1 MKLSWA
7 WLKEWVADLPPP
19 RELGDRLTMAG
30 FELESLQSAAP
41 EFEGVVVA
49 RIESAEPHPQADKL
63 RVCQVNAGG
72 VPLQIVC
79 GAANARAGL
88 VSALAI
94 VGARLPGDLN
104 IRAAKLRGVES
115 QGMLCSA
122 KELGLTEE
130 SDGIIEL
137 PSDAP
142 IGQPLRQYLGL
153 DDQVLE
159 FAITPNRGD
168 AMSVLGLAREAA
180 ALRAS
185 VVIEPDCSPV
195 AADPGV
201 VKPAATA
208 LRAEAACPQFLSR
221 LLVDVDN
228 TRPTPWWLRE
238 RLRRAGLR
246 SISPVVDVTNY
257 IVTELG
263 QPMHAYDFDRLQGGL
278 QVRHATSG
286 EVCELLD
293 GRSVSLQDDVLV
305 IADEAGPVAMAGVMG
320 GSRTAV
326 SSETRRVLF
335 EVAWFAPSAIAGRG
349 RRHGLTTDASQ
360 RFERGV
366 DPALGARAIERATR
380 LLLSI
385 AGGRCSEVV
394 ASVAPGL
401 PQSSS
406 VGLRLSQVAR
416 LLGVNLPAQTV
427 VDLLARI
434 DVRTAGPVDLAG
446 SGALQFVIPSHRFDL
461 SIERDLI
468 EEIARLHGLDQ
479 LPAEAAQASQRIHS
493 LPTATLSEQRLLD
506 RLAARGFHEAI
517 HFAFVDAALQ
527 QKLFPGVDAYSLS
540 NPIAADL
547 SAMRLSLWP
556 GLLRAV
562 GENQRRQQS
571 RIRLFEQGVV
581 FPVDGPERNVI
592 AGVVAGP
599 RDGEHW
605 AANDDAADFFDVRG
619 DLESLFELV
628 GADEVTFEPQSL
640 PCLHPGRSAR
650 VLRAGRA
657 VGWIGQLHPQ
667 LIRELGLAGAPVLFE
682 LDVDQALI
690 VTYPPF
696 EAPSRYPAVRRDLAV
711 VVAEDIA
718 YAALQNTAQAAA
730 GSRLQ
735 EVRVFD
741 VYRGSGVEPGR
752 KSVALGLILQDKD
765 RTLTDAEIEQVMQGV
780 RLALEQQVGARIRE

>member
-7 WLKEWVADLPPP
+7 WLKEWVADLPAP

-30 FELESLQSAAP
+30 FELESLQPAAP
-41 EFEGVVVA
+41 DFEGVIVA

-72 VPLQIVC
+72 SMLQIVC
-79 GAANARAGL
+79 GAANARQGL
-88 VSALAI
+88 VSALAV

-122 KELGLTEE
+122 KELGMAEE
-130 SDGIIEL
+130 SDGIMEL
-137 PSDAP
+137 PAEAP
-142 IGQPLRQYLGL
+142 IGQSVREYLSL
-153 DDQVLE
+153 DDHVLE

-180 ALRAS
+180 ALNAS
-185 VVIEPDCSPV
+185 PVTQPDCSPV

-201 VKPAATA
+201 PQAPAAD
-208 LRAEAACPQFLSR
+208 LRAGGACPQFFSR

-228 TRPTPWWLRE
+228 ARPTPFWLRE

-257 IVTELG
+257 IVMELG
-263 QPMHAYDFDRLQGGL
+263 QPMHAYDFDRLQGRL
-278 QVRHATSG
+278 QVRHATAG
-286 EVCELLD
+286 EACELLD
-293 GRSVSLQDDVLV
+293 GRRVALQEDVLV
-305 IADEAGPVAMAGVMG
+305 IADEVGPVAMAGVMG
-320 GSRTAV
+320 GSRTAA
-326 SSETRRVLF
+326 SAETRRVLF
-335 EVAWFAPSAIAGRG
+335 EVAWFAPSAIAGRA

-380 LLLSI
+380 LLQSI

-394 ASVAPGL
+394 ASVAPGV
-401 PQSSS
+401 PAPGT
-406 VGLRLSQVAR
+406 VTLRRSQVGR
-416 LLGVNLPAQTV
+416 VLGVTLPAQHLIE
-427 VDLLARI
+427 LLARI
-434 DVRTAGPVDLAG
+434 GVHAESGVDRG
-446 SGALQFVIPSHRFDL
+446 SDSLPFAIPSHRFDL
-461 SIERDLI
+461 AIERDLI
-468 EEIARLHGLDQ
+468 EEIARLYGLDHI
-479 LPAEAAQASQRIHS
+479 PAEPAEASQRIHAS
-493 LPTATLSEQRLLD
+493 TSAVLAEQRLID

-527 QKLFPGVDAYSLS
+527 QRLFPGVDAYSLS
-540 NPIAADL
+540 NPIASDL
-547 SAMRLSLWP
+547 SVMRLSLWP

-562 GENQRRQQS
+562 GENQRRQQT

-581 FPVDGPERNVI
+581 FPVDAPERAVI
-592 AGVVAGP
+592 AAVVAGP
-599 RDGEHW
+599 RDDEHW
-605 AANDDAADFFDVRG
+605 SVKSEVADFFDLRG

-628 GADEVTFEPQSL
+628 GAADVAFEPAQL

-650 VLRAGRA
+650 ILRSGRA

-667 LIRELGLAGAPVLFE
+667 LIRELDLAGAPVLFE
-682 LDVDQALI
+682 LDVEQALA
-690 VTYPPF
+690 VSYPPF
-696 EAPSRYPAVRRDLAV
+696 AAPSRYPAVRRDLAV
-711 VVAEDIA
+711 VVAEEVS
-718 YAALQNTAQAAA
+718 YAALQGAVRGSA
-730 GSRLQ
+730 GSHLQ
-735 EVRVFD
+735 EVLIFD
-741 VYRGSGVEPGR
+741 VYRGESVEPGR

-765 RTLTDAEIEQVMQGV
+765 RTLTDPEIEQVMQGV
-780 RLALEQQVGARIRE
+780 RMALEQQVGARIRE